1 MNDGVVDIIVG
12 RRLFSDYDSLVSD
25 WRSAVGD
32 QIRKEYLPAM
42 ILMNSAMTAAQSR
55 ADAPKDAPKKE
66 AFIRPIVAG
75 VGTQRTIA
83 DRYACITNCYACP
96 DRG

>member
-1 MNDGVVDIIVG
+1 MMASSTSLSG
-12 RRLFSDYDSLVSD
+12 RRLFSDYDSLLSD

-55 ADAPKDAPKKE
+55 ADAPKKE
-66 AFIRPIVAG
+66 AFFRPIVAG
-75 VGTQRTIA
+75 FGTQRTIA